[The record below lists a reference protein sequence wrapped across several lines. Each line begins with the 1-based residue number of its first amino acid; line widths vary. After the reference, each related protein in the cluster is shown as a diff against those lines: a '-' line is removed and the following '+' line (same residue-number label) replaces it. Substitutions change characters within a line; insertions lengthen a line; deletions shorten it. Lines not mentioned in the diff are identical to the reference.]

1 MQVDEH
7 PSLSMVFPSSHY
19 SLSRMSPSP
28 QTVEQTLSFVK
39 ESIILGKT
47 YPSQRQVNGHCK
59 QIPPDV
65 SPQLSDALQT
75 EQVYKV

>member
-1 MQVDEH
+1 M
-7 PSLSMVFPSSHY
+7 
-19 SLSRMSPSP
+19 RPSP

-39 ESIILGKT
+39 ESIILGNT

-65 SPQLSDALQT
+65 SPQFSDALQT